1 MTRHTPNHFQEAL
14 ALTRPDYLEN
24 IRESMANRAAYIG
37 RMADAACDWAK
48 KPDSEWAQLDFL
60 DALSFCGF
68 DVSDEMADL
77 QHDLSI
83 DSEGWPLDD
92 AGYRKEGADRR
103 WIPLGKIGAQ
113 S

>member
-1 MTRHTPNHFQEAL
+1 MSAPNHFQEAL
-14 ALTRPDYLEN
+14 ALTRPDYLAN

-83 DSEGWPLDD
+83 DAEGFPLDD
-92 AGYRKEGADRR
+92 VGYRKEGADRR
-103 WIPLGKIGAQ
+103 WMPLGKIVGGIV
-113 S
+113 